1 MCVSSRRLS
10 IPIVQYD
17 GARCESFATVLPIA
31 GRPSSGKKT
40 MSFMGAKFLAAAA
53 VERSKDQLMEEL
65 QEKLKLEELESV
77 RSGCN

>member
-1 MCVSSRRLS
+1 
-10 IPIVQYD
+10 
-17 GARCESFATVLPIA
+17 
-31 GRPSSGKKT
+31 